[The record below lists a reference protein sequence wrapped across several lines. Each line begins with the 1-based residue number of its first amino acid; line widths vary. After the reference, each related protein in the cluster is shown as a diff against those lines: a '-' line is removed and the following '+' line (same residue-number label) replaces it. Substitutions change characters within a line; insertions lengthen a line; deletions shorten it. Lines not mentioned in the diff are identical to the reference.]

1 MLAFPSCMKATMEVS
16 GIDSKKKGLLFYYFS
31 VAVVLTYLNSIL
43 DAQLIMLLI

>member
-16 GIDSKKKGLLFYYFS
+16 GTDSKKRGFHIYYFS

-43 DAQLIMLLI
+43 DAQLAMLLI